1 MRGRFQEP
9 RRHISLRTVLIALG
23 VLVLAAAAFGVWKF
37 TRPAPL
43 PEIAVPVMQ
52 SQPVE
57 TPAQPEAQAPSET
70 PEAPAARE
78 LEADVVEQTPPEPAG
93 QSLRLMAVGDDL
105 IHNSIYWSAE
115 LPDGSYDFT
124 PFYQDIAP
132 VVAEYDLAC
141 IQQETIFVSDPAL
154 YDNYPR
160 FASPTAVGDALAQ
173 AGFNV
178 VTMAGNHCY
187 DKGMTGI
194 TDTLSFWREQHPDVT
209 VLGIHDSQED
219 ADTIR
224 VVEQNGLRV
233 ALLDYTYGVN
243 YEKPEN
249 AWTVD
254 FLDRD
259 KAARDLENARAQA
272 DFVIV
277 FAHWGEEGEFSP
289 NDYQRDWAEF
299 FAAQNVDAVIGGHP
313 HVVQRADW
321 LEGTNQFGEAQRTL
335 CVYSLGNFL
344 SGQCQ
349 NGRDGGVIFQLA
361 LKEDEGRIAVDSFS
375 FVSTWVWR
383 TGTERAGY
391 TYSVLPVSRYRE
403 TPLKDMTQRDRTAML
418 ECDRRNC
425 QTLAS
430 GSAVVEELSE

>member
-23 VLVLAAAAFGVWKF
+23 VLVLAAAAFGVWRF

-132 VVAEYDLAC
+132 VVADYDLAC

-313 HVVQRADW
+313 HVLQPMETLTRAD
-321 LEGTNQFGEAQRTL
+321 GKTMP
-335 CVYSLGNFL
+335 VYYSLGNFL
-344 SGQCQ
+344 SHQMSAEQ
-349 NGRDGGVIFQLA
+349 MLGGMASLRLVKDDAGTRVEDAELLPTVTVITHKDTGWWSYRPMLLSDYTDELA
-361 LKEDEGRIAVDSFS
+361 AQHRLPEATPDYLWGLYDQITGKEE
-375 FVSTWVWR
+375 
-383 TGTERAGY
+383 
-391 TYSVLPVSRYRE
+391 
-403 TPLKDMTQRDRTAML
+403 
-418 ECDRRNC
+418 
-425 QTLAS
+425 
-430 GSAVVEELSE
+430 

>member
-1 MRGRFQEP
+1 MRGKFEAP
-9 RRHISLRTVLIALG
+9 RRHISLRIVLTALG
-23 VLVLAAAAFGVWKF
+23 ALAAAALAFGIWKF

-43 PEIAVPVMQ
+43 PEITVPVLAA
-52 SQPVE
+52 
-57 TPAQPEAQAPSET
+57 PAQPQADAPQDTSEVQ
-70 PEAPAARE
+70 EAPAARE
-78 LEADVVEQTPPEPAG
+78 LEAEVVEQTPPAPAE

-105 IHNSIYWSAE
+105 IHNSVYWSAE
-115 LPDGSYDFT
+115 QPDGSYDFT
-124 PFYQDIAP
+124 PFYQDIAQ
-132 VVAEYDLAC
+132 VTADYDLAC
-141 IQQETIFVSDPAL
+141 IQQETIFVNDPAL

-194 TDTLSFWREQHPDVT
+194 TDTLTFWREQHPEVT

-219 ADTIR
+219 ADTLRIAK
-224 VVEQNGLRV
+224 QNGLRV

-259 KAARDLENARAQA
+259 KVAQDLEKARAQA

-313 HVVQRADW
+313 HVLQPMEALTRAD
-321 LEGTNQFGEAQRTL
+321 GKTMP
-335 CVYSLGNFL
+335 VYYSLGNFL
-344 SGQCQ
+344 SHQMSAEQMLG
-349 NGRDGGVIFQLA
+349 GMASLRLVKDG
-361 LKEDEGRIAVDSFS
+361 
-375 FVSTWVWR
+375 
-383 TGTERAGY
+383 TGTRVEDARLLPTVTVITHKDTGWWSYRPMLLENY
-391 TYSVLPVSRYRE
+391 TDE
-403 TPLKDMTQRDRTAML
+403 
-418 ECDRRNC
+418 
-425 QTLAS
+425 LAS
-430 GSAVVEELSE
+430 QHRLPEATPDYLWSLYDQITGKEE